1 MQRKSLNTVTS
12 NTSKWLFD
20 LFSWRGLGPRFF
32 QVRAGVTSLKAAS
45 LLLFIGCVAALFTAC
60 SSSAPI
66 MQCNYQSSPV
76 TVDGKAK
83 EWSIP
88 LQYYDDKTKLNFTIT
103 NDDTCLYYC
112 FRITDDKE
120 EMRVLRAGMQIWIDT
135 TGKNQKQ
142 VGIEFPFQELKE
154 GADNGGKKGNS
165 RPDTIGHQK
174 RLTFATPQ
182 KQIRVTGFKYPIAG
196 IVQLPNP
203 YGIKASI
210 ARDSAGITIYEA
222 SIPFRT
228 FYKKA
233 LTASDNTR
241 TFGISIILNPMGGSG
256 SEGGHK
262 GGHGGDAGGM
272 GGGGNMGGN
281 MGMHAAG
288 LGGVGAPGGMGGGG
302 GHRGG
307 GRDYGSDDPDDNTN
321 VVMTCKLRVH
331 FTVQ

>member
-1 MQRKSLNTVTS
+1 MR
-12 NTSKWLFD
+12 
-20 LFSWRGLGPRFF
+20 PRFF
-32 QVRAGVTSLKAAS
+32 QVRTGVTSFRIV
-45 LLLFIGCVAALFTAC
+45 LLSLFISSIAVVFTAC

-66 MQCNYQSSPV
+66 MQCNYQSAPV
-76 TVDGKAK
+76 TVDGRAR

-88 LQYYDDKTKLNFTIT
+88 LQYYDEKTKLNFTIT

-112 FRITDDKE
+112 FRITDDRE

-135 TGKNQKQ
+135 TGKNQRQ

-154 GADNGGKKGNS
+154 GAENNGKKGNGP
-165 RPDTIGHQK
+165 PDTIGHQK

-182 KQIRVTGFKYPIAG
+182 KEMRVTGFKYPIAG
-196 IVQLPNP
+196 IVPLPNP
-203 YGIKASI
+203 YGIKTSI

-228 FYKKA
+228 FYKKT

-241 TFGISIILNPMGGSG
+241 TFGISIILNPMGGAG
-256 SEGGHK
+256 EGHK
-262 GGHGGDAGGM
+262 NGHGGDAGGM
-272 GGGGNMGGN
+272 AGAGTMGGN

-288 LGGVGAPGGMGGGG
+288 MGGVGSPGMGGGG
-302 GHRGG
+302 GRK
-307 GRDYGSDDPDDNTN
+307 GRDYSSDDPDDNTTA
-321 VVMTCKLRVH
+321 VMICKLRVH